1 LSLYSVKLFEIYREA
16 VMGKIMYLLTGF
28 IFGTALTLFLAFRLF
43 PSMMFE
49 VKESRFGYSET
60 IDLIERSSE
69 DNGWAVAKIWD
80 LGDRMVRAG
89 FEDAPNVKVLELC
102 HAENSYNVLK
112 NEEDMF
118 ISVLMPCRMAVYE
131 QNDGKVFVSRMNIGL
146 MSKFFSSNVKKVMSG
161 VAKDDENI
169 LRDIIDSK

>member
-1 LSLYSVKLFEIYREA
+1 LEVTVKKL
-16 VMGKIMYLLTGF
+16 MYIFTGF
-28 IFGTALTLFLAFRLF
+28 VLGALFTLIAAYKLF

-49 VKESRFGYSET
+49 VKESRFGYNET

-69 DNGWAVAKIWD
+69 ENGWAVAKIWD
-80 LGDRMVRAG
+80 LTDRMVRAG
-89 FEDAPNVKVLELC
+89 YEDAAHVKVLELC

-146 MSKFFSSNVKKVMSG
+146 MSKLFSPNVKEVMSG
-161 VAKDDENI
+161 VAIDDENI
-169 LRDIIDSK
+169 LKDIIAVKD

>member
-1 LSLYSVKLFEIYREA
+1 MKKLFYIL
-16 VMGKIMYLLTGF
+16 IGF
-28 IFGTALTLFLAFRLF
+28 VLGAAFTLIAAYKFF

-49 VKESRFGYSET
+49 VKESRFGYHET
-60 IDLIERSSE
+60 IDMIEKNSE

-80 LGDRMVRAG
+80 LGDRMVKAG
-89 FEDAPNVKVLELC
+89 YDDAPHVKVLELC

-146 MSKFFSSNVKKVMSG
+146 MSKFFSPNVKNVMSG
-161 VAKDDENI
+161 VAKDDEDILRNI
-169 LRDIIDSK
+169 LIPE